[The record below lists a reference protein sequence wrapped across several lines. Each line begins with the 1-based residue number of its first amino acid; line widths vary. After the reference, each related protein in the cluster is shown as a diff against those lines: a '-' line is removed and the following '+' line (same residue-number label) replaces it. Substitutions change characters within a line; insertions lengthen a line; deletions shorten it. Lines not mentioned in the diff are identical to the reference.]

1 MLRGSSPAA
10 AVALALPQIPP
21 GDMKKMHNMLPFR
34 GFCFRAAVLA
44 LAMTAQVDGL
54 VQQYCSS
61 QNTGSSFG
69 VVTNIYQSN
78 GACHD
83 TCSAEYAFAVVQ
95 YQSCWCTN
103 IAPGTTTSVG
113 NCNEDCPGYPAEK
126 CGNSDSGLF
135 GYIALNNSP
144 SGTAGGS
151 SSSTPPPTSTR
162 QSTPTTAPPPS
173 TQEPETSYT
182 SSQSSTTPSSP
193 SSSTTESTTESTVE
207 PVTSVIM
214 TTISGAV
221 VTQTVTSTPLPA
233 PQSNE
238 SAQQPLDRH
247 DGMSGGAIAGVVIG
261 VLAALAAIAAAAFLL
276 WRRRKASE
284 QSEAGGP
291 PTSAGSSRLG
301 RNVSVLSKAGLLT
314 GTRPSMG
321 EARDDYYASQPAGQT
336 SVRHSMMFGSGMAHG
351 VDPASPLGSSHG
363 SDQTRRMSKPMVY
376 DQRLN
381 PSALFANAEANGSRI
396 SMQDQQDYSRPLGVM
411 NPDPRPSFES
421 RISKA

>member
-1 MLRGSSPAA
+1 
-10 AVALALPQIPP
+10 
-21 GDMKKMHNMLPFR
+21 
-34 GFCFRAAVLA
+34 
-44 LAMTAQVDGL
+44 
-54 VQQYCSS
+54 
-61 QNTGSSFG
+61 
-69 VVTNIYQSN
+69 
-78 GACHD
+78 
-83 TCSAEYAFAVVQ
+83 
-95 YQSCWCTN
+95 
-103 IAPGTTTSVG
+103 
-113 NCNEDCPGYPAEK
+113 
-126 CGNSDSGLF
+126 
-135 GYIALNNSP
+135 
-144 SGTAGGS
+144 
-151 SSSTPPPTSTR
+151 
-162 QSTPTTAPPPS
+162 
-173 TQEPETSYT
+173 
-182 SSQSSTTPSSP
+182 
-193 SSSTTESTTESTVE
+193 
-207 PVTSVIM
+207 M

-238 SAQQPLDRH
+238 SAQQPLGRH

>member
-1 MLRGSSPAA
+1 
-10 AVALALPQIPP
+10 
-21 GDMKKMHNMLPFR
+21 MKKMHNMLPFR